1 MGVAGETL
9 AAWFLTEHGV
19 AVLGRNVK
27 VDGGEVDLLAIDGHS
42 RVVIEVRTRTNA
54 EDPIDAV
61 GHGKRRQVATLG
73 RRIGASRIDLV
84 GIGLGRRH
92 FDVHWVP
99 DAL

>member
-1 MGVAGETL
+1 MGEIL
-9 AAWFLTEHGV
+9 AVWFLTEHGL
-19 AVLGRNVK
+19 AVLGRNVE
-27 VDGGEVDLLAIDGHS
+27 VDGGEIDLLATDGDS
-42 RVVIEVRTRTNA
+42 RVVIEVRTRANA

-61 GHGKRRQVATLG
+61 GDGKRRQVARLG